1 VRLCDVQTGQLIER
15 LVGHKGDILGVAFT
29 PDGQGLVSG
38 SKDKTV
44 KHWDVRLLLGK
55 TQREALLKRLYDV
68 GVEDAGSAA
77 EQSVEN
83 EGVCV
88 CTVNLLGH
96 TVRGC
101 LHSLLLP
108 LLAVGACKSSFF
120 TNGDT
125 HE

>member
-15 LVGHKGDILGVAFT
+15 LVGHKGDIFSVAFT
-29 PDGQGLVSG
+29 SDGQGLVSG
-38 SKDKTV
+38 SKDQTV

-55 TQREALLKRLYDV
+55 TQREALLKRLYEV
-68 GVEDAGSAA
+68 GVEDAGSTA
-77 EQSVEN
+77 EQGVEN

-88 CTVNLLGH
+88 CTVDFLGH

-108 LLAVGACKSSFF
+108 LLAVGACKSHSSRMVI
-120 TNGDT
+120 T